1 MEGTFRPFFSAYFL
15 LTVHMKCCGEK
26 KQSQKKEFFCQ
37 ICNYRCSRRFLW
49 EQHLRTKKHICQHR
63 QQDDESRENHV
74 CQFCGK
80 SYKCRSGLWRHAK
93 TCKPVT
99 EAPHQSEANAEL
111 REMLKELAQSYDAS
125 MKSQT
130 DIITQLAAQNIAQN
144 KVIEGLVPR
153 VGNTNNHVNV
163 NVYLDQRCSRAINIS
178 DFVASLRI
186 GPSEIAYTCSNGLAQ
201 GVTNVLVDGL
211 SRLDTSMRPI
221 QCTDAGQ
228 ETMYVR
234 ENDRWSEDLDQGR
247 IKSAINRVAGL
258 QRQAIADWEAQNPGW
273 KETEDGK
280 QEYLRIVRSLTDDL
294 KKNNSTG
301 KIVSTLARATTLSI
315 GDGSGGPSE

>member
-1 MEGTFRPFFSAYFL
+1 
-15 LTVHMKCCGEK
+15 
-26 KQSQKKEFFCQ
+26 
-37 ICNYRCSRRFLW
+37 
-49 EQHLRTKKHICQHR
+49 
-63 QQDDESRENHV
+63 
-74 CQFCGK
+74 
-80 SYKCRSGLWRHAK
+80 
-93 TCKPVT
+93 
-99 EAPHQSEANAEL
+99 
-111 REMLKELAQSYDAS
+111 MLKELAQSYDAS

-163 NVYLDQRCSRAINIS
+163 NVYLDQRCGRAINIS

-247 IKSAINRVAGL
+247 IKSAINQWPASRDKRL
-258 QRQAIADWEAQNPGW
+258 QIGRHRILV
-273 KETEDGK
+273 GK
-280 QEYLRIVRSLTDDL
+280 KQ
-294 KKNNSTG
+294 KMGNK
-301 KIVSTLARATTLSI
+301 STLGSSDHLRTT
-315 GDGSGGPSE
+315 